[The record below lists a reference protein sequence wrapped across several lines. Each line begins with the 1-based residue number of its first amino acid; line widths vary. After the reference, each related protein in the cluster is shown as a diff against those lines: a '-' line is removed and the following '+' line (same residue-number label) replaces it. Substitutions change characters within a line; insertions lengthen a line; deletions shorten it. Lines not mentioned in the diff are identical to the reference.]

1 MFSDSTISL
10 PPYQQGSISFS
21 MTAKSGRIYE
31 PDQSLG
37 GDGGRLEL
45 EARIARLE
53 SDVEYIKRDISEIKT
68 DVKSVDGRLLQI
80 EKGINSVKTTLK
92 ATAVVASAVF
102 GFCAYVFGSYVSKI
116 IEAINNLV
124 LQ

>member
-1 MFSDSTISL
+1 MLSDSTISL
-10 PPYQQGSISFS
+10 PPYQQGSISFY

-31 PDQSLG
+31 PEQSQS
-37 GDGGRLEL
+37 GDGGRLDL

-53 SDVEYIKRDISEIKT
+53 SDVEYIKRDIGEIKT
-68 DVKSVDGRLLQI
+68 DVKSVDSRLSRI
-80 EKGINSVKTTLK
+80 ETGITSMKTTLK
-92 ATAVVASAVF
+92 ATAAVVSAVF
-102 GFCAYVFGSYVSKI
+102 VFCAYVFGSYVSKI